1 MPVFNGYL
9 ANKVMATWTEFFLLF
24 GLWHILQVQG
34 VAKFTNI
41 ECLGAD
47 ENFTTISLCRLY
59 AVKRDVAEM
68 SLRARILQWPKGP
81 VSMRMQLLK
90 KASGY
95 KPFLYNICQS
105 DVCEYLEKRNHPFVN
120 IILSSF
126 GNRTNV
132 NKCPI
137 PSEIVLEHFRF
148 PVKVLDIMPLPFG
161 DYALFTTFSFRR
173 AELAQVKVYFTLTE
187 YR

>member
-1 MPVFNGYL
+1 MSVTNRFSESTL
-9 ANKVMATWTEFFLLF
+9 MATLMQLLLWI
-24 GLWHILQVQG
+24 GLWYISKVHG

-41 ECLGAD
+41 ECLSGD
-47 ENFTTISLCRLY
+47 LNFTTISLCRLY
-59 AVKRDVAEM
+59 AVKRDVVEM
-68 SLRARILQWPKGP
+68 SLRANVIYWPKGRIA
-81 VSMRMQLLK
+81 MRMQLLK

-95 KPFLYNICQS
+95 KPFLYNIYQS

-120 IILSSF
+120 IILNSF

-137 PSEIVLEHFRF
+137 PSEIILEHFRF
-148 PVKVLDIMPLPFG
+148 PVKVLDRIPLPSG
-161 DYALFTTFSFRR
+161 DYGLFTTFSSLKK
-173 AELAQVKVYFTLTE
+173 ELVQVKVYFTLTE

>member
-1 MPVFNGYL
+1 
-9 ANKVMATWTEFFLLF
+9 MATLTEFFLCF
-24 GLWHILQVQG
+24 GLWHFLQAR

-41 ECLGAD
+41 ECLGVD

-59 AVKRDVAEM
+59 AVKRDVVEM
-68 SLRARILQWPKGP
+68 SLRANILQWPKGP

-120 IILSSF
+120 IILNSF
-126 GNRTNV
+126 GNNTNV

-137 PSEIVLEHFRF
+137 PREIVLQHFRF
-148 PVKVLDIMPLPFG
+148 PVKILEIMPLPSG

-173 AELAQVKVYFTLTE
+173 ADVAQVKVYFTLTE